1 MDGFLII
8 DKPKG
13 ITSHDVVRA
22 VRRALKM
29 RRVGHTGTLD
39 PMATGVLPVA
49 VGFATRLVEYLST
62 DDKSYLATMKLG
74 AFTDTQDAEGEVTA
88 TLPYDGLQRSHV
100 EEVVENFLGEIE
112 QVPPMFSAVKI
123 QGKPLYKLARKGIEI
138 EREARKVRIYRLEI
152 RSFEPPM
159 ITFDVT
165 CSKGTYI
172 RTLCRDIA
180 EALETAGH
188 LVALRRTRSGGFSLA
203 DTISLEDIEQT
214 PAGMV
219 SEQLLSMEEGMKRF
233 PGYEISPLAVERLM
247 NGIPPVASSLEESPV
262 CREGEIVTLRKEDK
276 LLAVAR
282 FAPQRKIEKR
292 GDFELLKV
300 FNQN

>member
-22 VRRALKM
+22 VRRALKI

-88 TLPYDGLQRSHV
+88 TLPYDGLQRPHV

-188 LVALRRTRSGGFSLA
+188 LVALRRIRSGGFSLA

-300 FNQN
+300 FSQN